1 MLETVEN
8 VWGNEED
15 IENTFFGN
23 KLIYRNM

>member
-15 IENTFFGN
+15 SKNTFFGN